1 LDGITDSMDTS
12 LSKLQEIVKD
22 REAWHSVVHGVSK
35 SQTHLSDWTTVTLFS
50 LLEIYGIALR
60 CCSLINTGGG
70 GAHENDLV
78 YIFDTTSNYRILE
91 SKDDHFHNYILHWVV
106 KKKKLN
112 TFILVRKSPLA

>member
-1 LDGITDSMDTS
+1 MAEDEMVRWHHQLRDTS

-70 GAHENDLV
+70 C
-78 YIFDTTSNYRILE
+78 
-91 SKDDHFHNYILHWVV
+91 
-106 KKKKLN
+106 
-112 TFILVRKSPLA
+112 P